1 MIIKPTCIIAE
12 FTAAL
17 VNICSKSAGTSCN
30 AAGIELRDFLLL
42 FFFWT
47 AMSRGNQK
55 NVTWD
60 PFLEAP
66 GNLTGPKSYFEIK
79 LSRKVGWVLTSN
91 EVHFVSL
98 ADDFTVQFSN
108 LLKLPS
114 GMENNQLNGHGN
126 YRELRETGPW
136 FKAKKARKY
145 PVWWRIYLTEDR
157 QLARQEFVLHS
168 GSSLVLDQQAPEEES
183 RRSTKGQT

>member
-1 MIIKPTCIIAE
+1 M
-12 FTAAL
+12 L
-17 VNICSKSAGTSCN
+17 WG
-30 AAGIELRDFLLL
+30 
-42 FFFWT
+42 
-47 AMSRGNQK
+47 
-55 NVTWD
+55 

-114 GMENNQLNGHGN
+114 GMENK
-126 YRELRETGPW
+126 T
-136 FKAKKARKY
+136 A
-145 PVWWRIYLTEDR
+145 
-157 QLARQEFVLHS
+157 
-168 GSSLVLDQQAPEEES
+168 
-183 RRSTKGQT
+183 